1 MDKICPRD
9 PHRFNYVHW
18 IKDDIYVHGSVEYMG
33 VFDGVEQHCFRNNTV
48 FETAV
53 NIKLK
58 SKIATEQC

>member
-33 VFDGVEQHCFRNNTV
+33 VFDGVEQQFS
-48 FETAV
+48 E
-53 NIKLK
+53 
-58 SKIATEQC
+58 